1 MSDDPQ
7 PPSAPSSRWQ
17 DFREKI
23 LPVIAGGVIAGVFA
37 IAGSY
42 FATTFQM
49 SAQSQIQKVEEQR
62 NVSASLMGQ
71 KIMWEQLNILQANA
85 KIASDYNQERWQ
97 RAGLPN
103 TSVDLEELKYWSHR
117 SGDLVLELAK
127 SSQAILD
134 DTANVQTLFPDTPKL
149 RELCQRIYTF
159 KTMKTPEPPH
169 VGSLYDLAKWKEQ
182 TDRDVQVLAESEY
195 GKPIDDLVAYLLLQ
209 LQQH

>member
-1 MSDDPQ
+1 MSDDDAQ
-7 PPSAPSSRWQ
+7 QHSRWQ
-17 DFREKI
+17 DFWDKT
-23 LPVIAGGVIAGVFA
+23 LPGIVGGVIAGVFA

-49 SAQSQIQKVEEQR
+49 SAQSQAQKVEEQR
-62 NVSASLMGQ
+62 KVSASLMGQ
-71 KIMWEQLNILQANA
+71 KIMWEQLNIFQANA
-85 KIASDYNQERWQ
+85 KTASDYNQERWQ
-97 RAGLPN
+97 RAGLPY

-117 SGDLVLELAK
+117 SADLVLELAK
-127 SSQAILD
+127 SSQAILE

-159 KTMKTPEPPH
+159 KTMKTGEPPH
-169 VGSLYDLAKWKEQ
+169 DGSLYDLAKWKEQ